1 MKHMEGVLM
10 GHFSARKTLDEL
22 HEHFYWQKKK
32 RDVKRVCARRVT
44 CRQAKYRVLP
54 HGLYTPLPV
63 PNAPWVNISMDFAL
77 CLPQSSKGRDS
88 IFVVVDRFSKMEH
101 FISFYKTDDATRIA
115 DLFFIEIVRVHGAP
129 RSIVYDCDV
138 KLHS

>member
-1 MKHMEGVLM
+1 VL
-10 GHFSARKTLDEL
+10 
-22 HEHFYWQKKK
+22 
-32 RDVKRVCARRVT
+32 DVKRVCARCVT
-44 CRQAKYRVLP
+44 CRQAKYRVIP

-77 CLPQSSKGRDS
+77 RLPQSRKGRDS
-88 IFVVVDRFSKMEH
+88 IFVVVDWFSKMAH
-101 FISFYKTDDATRIA
+101 FISFYKIGDATHID
-115 DLFFIEIVRVHGAP
+115 DLFFTEIVRVHGAP